1 MSRMLIVV
9 GDALQTGGSVL
20 TGSPHTD
27 IEGRAVARVGDRV
40 MCARHGPGSIV
51 TGDSTLVIDGQPV
64 ARDGDK
70 ASCGCALMAGK
81 QQRAHVVAGGGGGG
95 GQAALG
101 ALAKVAGIVAPLL
114 KTMPLQTPP
123 FAPPGTPAP
132 EEPAA
137 PQCWVDDH
145 DTRIDRDVDG
155 RYYEAYDVNGDKH
168 DYAFP
173 VSYRIEI
180 PLHAQG
186 EVVVSIKVQPM
197 PQAGVTAAEVTATRA
212 RMEQGIDQFWNG
224 RFTLDIHDPQCGTR
238 SFPLRYEVRWVQGG
252 SDYKLIIHRSYD
264 REQVEFPDIDVS
276 VSTTPWTFAHEF
288 AHTLG
293 VPDEYSY
300 NDPDEETVRYLQP
313 DGTLD
318 PEVLVAVPDS
328 RALSDPSATIMNSV
342 DCAVTLPRHAWNI
355 AREIRELLSRQIGRE
370 ITCTVK

>member
-81 QQRAHVVAGGGGGG
+81 QQRAHVVAGGAGGG
-95 GQAALG
+95 GQATLG
-101 ALAKVAGIVAPLL
+101 ALVKVAGIVAPLL

-123 FAPPGTPAP
+123 FAPPGTPAS
-132 EEPAA
+132 EEPVA

-224 RFTLDIHDPQCGTR
+224 RFTLDIHDPQ
-238 SFPLRYEVRWVQGG
+238 FPAPLRSALGAGRQRLQTDHPPQLRPRAGRVSGYRRLGINNAVDLRPRVRPYAGRARRV
-252 SDYKLIIHRSYD
+252 
-264 REQVEFPDIDVS
+264 F
-276 VSTTPWTFAHEF
+276 
-288 AHTLG
+288 
-293 VPDEYSY
+293 
-300 NDPDEETVRYLQP
+300 LQ
-313 DGTLD
+313 
-318 PEVLVAVPDS
+318 
-328 RALSDPSATIMNSV
+328 
-342 DCAVTLPRHAWNI
+342 
-355 AREIRELLSRQIGRE
+355 
-370 ITCTVK
+370 

>member
-1 MSRMLIVV
+1 
-9 GDALQTGGSVL
+9 
-20 TGSPHTD
+20 
-27 IEGRAVARVGDRV
+27 
-40 MCARHGPGSIV
+40 
-51 TGDSTLVIDGQPV
+51 
-64 ARDGDK
+64 
-70 ASCGCALMAGK
+70 
-81 QQRAHVVAGGGGGG
+81 
-95 GQAALG
+95 
-101 ALAKVAGIVAPLL
+101 
-114 KTMPLQTPP
+114 
-123 FAPPGTPAP
+123 
-132 EEPAA
+132 
-137 PQCWVDDH
+137 
-145 DTRIDRDVDG
+145 
-155 RYYEAYDVNGDKH
+155 
-168 DYAFP
+168 
-173 VSYRIEI
+173 
-180 PLHAQG
+180 
-186 EVVVSIKVQPM
+186 M

-212 RMEQGIDQFWNG
+212 RMEQGIDQCWNG
-224 RFTLDIHDPQCGTR
+224 RVTLDIHDPQCGTR

-328 RALSDPSATIMNSV
+328 RALSDPAATIMNSV